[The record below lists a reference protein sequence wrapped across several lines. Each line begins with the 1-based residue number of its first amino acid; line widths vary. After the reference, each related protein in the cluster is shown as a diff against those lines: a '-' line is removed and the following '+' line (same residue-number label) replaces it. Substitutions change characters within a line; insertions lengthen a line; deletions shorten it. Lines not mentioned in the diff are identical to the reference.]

1 LTLQYELEQ
10 LAKADV
16 QMKRFPEPPDTV
28 YAKRGNHRKG
38 IFFIVLLASL
48 IGTNASATPALCHV
62 GLTIELAPDVPNPRD
77 DGFLSSL
84 LSNNVA
90 YMLTLQR
97 ERNDVLVV
105 ELTGPGPSY
114 RCQNVIEAIR
124 KDGRVQSIQV
134 NRSQLGAPARTFLN

>member
-1 LTLQYELEQ
+1 
-10 LAKADV
+10 
-16 QMKRFPEPPDTV
+16 MKRFPEPRDAV

-38 IFFIVLLASL
+38 IFWIVLLTSL
-48 IGTNASATPALCHV
+48 IGTNASATSALCEV

-90 YMLTLQR
+90 YMLTLRR
-97 ERNDVLVV
+97 ERSDVLVV
-105 ELTGPGPSY
+105 ELTGPGPAY

-124 KDGRVQSIQV
+124 KDGRVQSVQV
-134 NRSQLGAPARTFLN
+134 NGSQLGAPARAILN